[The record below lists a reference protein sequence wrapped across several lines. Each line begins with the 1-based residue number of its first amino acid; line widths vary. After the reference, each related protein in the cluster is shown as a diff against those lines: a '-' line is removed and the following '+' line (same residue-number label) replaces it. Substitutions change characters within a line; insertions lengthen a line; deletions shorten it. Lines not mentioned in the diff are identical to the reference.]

1 MSKIVHPY
9 AHRLIML
16 RDWKSRWFA
25 DPKKYVAYLKGDV
38 LIREYLEK
46 KLRGMYISTIEIER
60 SRKATRFIIRT
71 SRPGLIIGRNGEG
84 ATKLKEDIL
93 KKMDK
98 LDIPKPEDFKL
109 EIVEVTNPEADAAIV
124 AYMIAEGLEK
134 RMPYRRVIKTIIEK
148 VMAARGVQ
156 GARIVLGG
164 RLGGADI
171 ARTEEL
177 KRGSVPL
184 QSFRADIDFKRERA
198 TLSYGVI
205 GIKVW
210 IYRGKIFTDKKV
222 SHGSFGTND
231 AGGRETSINNKKAVK
246 MD

>member
-9 AHRLIML
+9 AHRLIIL

-25 DPKKYVAYLKGDV
+25 DPKKYVSYLKSDV
-38 LIREYLEK
+38 LIRQFLEK
-46 KLRGMYISTIEIER
+46 KLRGMYVSTIEIER

-84 ATKLKEDIL
+84 ATKLKEEIL

-98 LDIPKPEDFKL
+98 LKITRPEDFKL

-134 RMPYRRVIKTIIEK
+134 RLPYRRVIKTIIEK
-148 VMAARGVQ
+148 VMTARGVE
-156 GARIVLGG
+156 GARVVLSG

-177 KRGSVPL
+177 KRGSIPL
-184 QSFRADIDFKRERA
+184 QTFRADIDFKRERA

-205 GIKVW
+205 GVKVW
-210 IYRGKIFTDKKV
+210 IYRGKIFADRKREVAV
-222 SHGSFGTND
+222 SSD
-231 AGGRETSINNKKAVK
+231 EKKAIK

>member
-9 AHRLIML
+9 AHRLIIL

-38 LIREYLEK
+38 LVRQHLEK
-46 KLRGMYISTIEIER
+46 KLRGMYVSSIEIER
-60 SRKATRFIIRT
+60 SRKATRFIIKT

-93 KKMDK
+93 KKMDNLK
-98 LDIPKPEDFKL
+98 LSRPEDFKL
-109 EIVEVTNPEADAAIV
+109 EIMEVANPEADAAIV

-134 RMPYRRVIKTIIEK
+134 RMPYRRVIKQIMEK
-148 VMAARGVQ
+148 VMNAHGVE
-156 GARIVLGG
+156 GARIVLAG
-164 RLGGADI
+164 RLGGAEI

-177 KRGSVPL
+177 KRGSIPL
-184 QSFRADIDFKRERA
+184 QTFRADIDFKRERA
-198 TLSYGVI
+198 VLSYGTI

-210 IYRGKIFTDKKV
+210 IYRGKIFAEKKSIRSAFSTAGADNHKLKTD
-222 SHGSFGTND
+222 
-231 AGGRETSINNKKAVK
+231 
-246 MD
+246 

>member
-9 AHRLIML
+9 AHRLIIL

-38 LIREYLEK
+38 LIRQYLEK
-46 KLRGMYISTIEIER
+46 KLRGMYISSIEIER
-60 SRKATRFIIRT
+60 SRKATRFIIKT
-71 SRPGLIIGRNGEG
+71 SRPGLLIGRNGEG
-84 ATKLKEDIL
+84 ATKLKEEIL

-98 LDIPKPEDFKL
+98 LKLPRPEDFKL
-109 EIVEVTNPEADAAIV
+109 EIMEIANPEADAAIV

-134 RMPYRRVIKTIIEK
+134 RMPYRRVIKQIIEK
-148 VMAARGVQ
+148 VMTARGVE
-156 GARIVLGG
+156 GARVVLSG
-164 RLGGADI
+164 RLGGAEI

-177 KRGSVPL
+177 KRGSIPL
-184 QSFRADIDFKRERA
+184 QTFRADIDFKRERA
-198 TLSYGVI
+198 TLSYGVV

-210 IYRGKIFTDKKV
+210 IYRGKIFADRKKEGNL
-222 SHGSFGTND
+222 S
-231 AGGRETSINNKKAVK
+231 ENKKK

>member
-9 AHRLIML
+9 AHRLIIL

-25 DPKKYVAYLKGDV
+25 DPKKYVTYLKGDV
-38 LIREYLEK
+38 LIRRYLEK
-46 KLRGMYISTIEIER
+46 KLRGMYVSTIEIER
-60 SRKATRFIIRT
+60 SRKATRFIIKT
-71 SRPGLIIGRNGEG
+71 SRPGLIIGREGTG

-98 LDIPKPEDFKL
+98 LEIARPEDFKL
-109 EIVEVTNPEADAAIV
+109 EIVEVPNPEADAAIV

-134 RMPYRRVIKTIIEK
+134 RMPYRRVIKQIIEK
-148 VMAARGVQ
+148 VMTARGVQ
-156 GARIVLGG
+156 GARVVLSG

-177 KRGSVPL
+177 KRGSIPL
-184 QSFRADIDFKRERA
+184 QTFRADIDFKRERA

-210 IYRGKIFTDKKV
+210 IYRGKIFADKKPR
-222 SHGSFGTND
+222 SIFSTD
-231 AGGRETSINNKKAVK
+231 TGGISGDEKKGLK
-246 MD
+246 ID

>member
-9 AHRLIML
+9 AHRLVIL

-25 DPKKYVAYLKGDV
+25 EPKKYVAYLKGDV
-38 LIREYLEK
+38 LLRQYLEK
-46 KLRGMYISTIEIER
+46 RLRGMYVSNIEIER
-60 SRKATRFIIRT
+60 SRKATRFIIKT
-71 SRPGLIIGRNGEG
+71 SRPGLLIGRSGEG

-98 LDIPKPEDFKL
+98 LKLPRPEDFKL
-109 EIVEVTNPEADAAIV
+109 EIVEVPNPEADATIV

-148 VMAARGVQ
+148 VMQARGVE
-156 GARIVLGG
+156 GARIVLSG
-164 RLGGADI
+164 RLGGAEI

-177 KRGSVPL
+177 KRGSIPL
-184 QSFRADIDFKRERA
+184 QTFRADIDFKRERA

-210 IYRGKIFTDKKV
+210 IYRGKIFADKKAEKA
-222 SHGSFGTND
+222 F
-231 AGGRETSINNKKAVK
+231 IN
-246 MD
+246 

>member
-25 DPKKYVAYLKGDV
+25 DPKKYCDYLKGDV

-98 LDIPKPEDFKL
+98 LKIPRPEDFKL
-109 EIVEVTNPEADAAIV
+109 EIMEVTNPEADAAIV

-134 RMPYRRVIKTIIEK
+134 RMPYRRVIKQIIEK
-148 VMAARGVQ
+148 VMQAHGVE
-156 GARIVLGG
+156 GARIVLSATGVS
-164 RLGGADI
+164 L
-171 ARTEEL
+171 L
-177 KRGSVPL
+177 KRRV
-184 QSFRADIDFKRERA
+184 FKN
-198 TLSYGVI
+198 I
-205 GIKVW
+205 
-210 IYRGKIFTDKKV
+210 
-222 SHGSFGTND
+222 
-231 AGGRETSINNKKAVK
+231 K
-246 MD
+246 MDSEGLEPSTSAM